1 MHRVFFGGD
10 WQSHGNYLASN
21 MILLAGACC
30 CARSSFVEILING
43 KVRTT
48 LAILTTTA
56 RTIHYAVIL
65 IRCCLPLSL

>member
-1 MHRVFFGGD
+1 MHRGFFGGD

-21 MILLAGACC
+21 LRVPAA
-30 CARSSFVEILING
+30 ARDRVSFVETLING

-56 RTIHYAVIL
+56 RTIHYDVIL
-65 IRCCLPLSL
+65 IRGCLPLSL